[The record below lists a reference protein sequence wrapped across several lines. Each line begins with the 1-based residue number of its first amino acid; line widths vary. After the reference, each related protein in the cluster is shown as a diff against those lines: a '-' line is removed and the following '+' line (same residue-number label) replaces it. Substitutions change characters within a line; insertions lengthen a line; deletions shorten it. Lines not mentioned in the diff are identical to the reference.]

1 MTTSDQMR
9 HAAITRE
16 RLVTRKFPPGC
27 PLDLLYLQQL
37 ANGNTQ
43 PEAAIHVGRSMKT
56 MNDRMMVLRVHWG
69 CKNTIALVAKALR
82 EGKIQ

>member
-1 MTTSDQMR
+1 MTTANQLR
-9 HAAITRE
+9 QAAITRE
-16 RLVTRKFPPGC
+16 RLNAKGFPPGC

-37 ANGNTQ
+37 ANGKTQ
-43 PEAAIHVGRSMKT
+43 PEASAYVGRNMKT
-56 MNDRMMVLRVHWG
+56 MNDRMMVLRVRWN